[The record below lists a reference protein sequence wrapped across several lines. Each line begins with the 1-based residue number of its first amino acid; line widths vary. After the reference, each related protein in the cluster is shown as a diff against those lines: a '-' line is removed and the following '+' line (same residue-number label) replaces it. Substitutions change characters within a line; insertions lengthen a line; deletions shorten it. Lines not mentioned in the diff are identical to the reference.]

1 MFNKR
6 FTSRSKLRR
15 FYCNILFVEIF
26 IDIKA
31 TCRLCCAIIFNNTN
45 VTCTLFADDELDQFR
60 SVQERAGPLAFM
72 REMAARA
79 EQRTAEIGNKLLD
92 QQLTDNM
99 IQELRE
105 HTGQGQY
112 DTGAQGAHRSGTH

>member
-1 MFNKR
+1 M
-6 FTSRSKLRR
+6 
-15 FYCNILFVEIF
+15 
-26 IDIKA
+26 
-31 TCRLCCAIIFNNTN
+31 
-45 VTCTLFADDELDQFR
+45 TCTLFADDELDQFR

-105 HTGQGQY
+105 HTGQGQHAPRPQ
-112 DTGAQGAHRSGTH
+112 DSHKVKDNINQDVRIPTGAEVSHISSRT